1 MQDKFHLSREQN
13 RFLAKKNIA
22 AVVHS
27 ISRLENVNTTFPQT
41 QTIVNG
47 MSVGGV
53 STADVQTI
61 LNLKNAWQYI
71 LAADAPFDWTL
82 LCKINGFVAYNE
94 SLAWGEMRTGR
105 VGIGGVGYV
114 PPVPRQPEIG
124 QTLANLAALPVSATA
139 RALKTMYHMMR
150 AQWFWDGNKRTAI
163 IAANYQMIAAGAGIV
178 NIAQAQLEHWHALLS
193 AFYES
198 GDDGEIV
205 RWTYQHCVHGIEMP
219 QP

>member
-1 MQDKFHLSREQN
+1 MQDKFQLSREQN
-13 RFLAKKNIA
+13 RFLAKKNI
-22 AVVHS
+22 VVVIHS

-53 STADVQTI
+53 STDDVQTI

-94 SLAWGEMRTGR
+94 SLAWGEMRMGR

-139 RALKTMYHMMR
+139 RALKTMYRMMR
-150 AQWFWDGNKRTAI
+150 T
-163 IAANYQMIAAGAGIV
+163 
-178 NIAQAQLEHWHALLS
+178 
-193 AFYES
+193 
-198 GDDGEIV
+198 
-205 RWTYQHCVHGIEMP
+205 
-219 QP
+219 

>member
-1 MQDKFHLSREQN
+1 MQDKYHLTLQQN
-13 RFLAKKNIA
+13 RFLAKKNIV
-22 AVVHS
+22 AVIHS

-47 MSVGGV
+47 MSVSGV
-53 STADVQTI
+53 STDDVQTI

-71 LAADAPFDWTL
+71 LATDALFDWAL

-94 SLAWGEMRTGR
+94 SLAWGEMRTGQ
-105 VGIGGVGYV
+105 VGIGGVAYV
-114 PPVPRQPEIG
+114 PPVPRQPEIE
-124 QTLANLAALPVSATA
+124 QTLANLAALPVSATE

-163 IAANYQMIAAGAGIV
+163 IAANYQMMTAGVGII
-178 NIAQAQLEHWHALLS
+178 NIAQTQLERWHALLS

-198 GDDGEIV
+198 GDDAEIMC
-205 RWTYQHCVHGIEMP
+205 WTYEHCVHGIEM
-219 QP
+219 QA